1 MQNFVQL
8 GEQLKFTAGAA
19 FTGGSGAQIGNIF
32 GVVVADVA
40 NGATGVIRVKGV
52 VRLPKATGAVTQFA
66 TVYWD
71 NTAKNV
77 TTTVG
82 SNRKIGAAAYAQAS
96 GDTTIE
102 VVLDGV
108 AV

>member
-1 MQNFVQL
+1 MQNFVQI

-19 FTGGSGAQIGNIF
+19 YTSGTGAQIGNIF
-32 GVVVADVA
+32 GVVTTDVA
-40 NGATGVIRVKGV
+40 NGATGVLRIRGV
-52 VRLPKATGAVTQFA
+52 VRLPKATGAITQFA

-77 TTTVG
+77 TTTST
-82 SNRKIGAAAYAQAS
+82 SNRKIGAATYAQAS
-96 GDTTIE
+96 GDTTVE
-102 VVLDGV
+102 VVLDGI